1 MPDDNKY
8 RVLCTRPLKSSLIAA
23 ARENGVDISA
33 HAFIAIK
40 PLQEQALINDLP
52 NATGRTLVFTSNN
65 AVEILHRQYLAGK
78 QLQKPQ
84 VCCISGKTK
93 QAVLEAFPDSII
105 AAAAPYGKELAAAI
119 IQLQSIH
126 EVSFFC
132 GSQRRNDLPDALKN
146 AGITVHEYVVY
157 ETVATPVVAAEDY
170 DGVMFF
176 SPSAVNS
183 YFSVNTLPPATV
195 CFAIG
200 HTTAAVVKEHTGN
213 KIITSAGTD
222 EQSMVQTAVLYFNN
236 I

>member
-8 RVLCTRPLKSSLIAA
+8 RVLCTRPLKGSLIAA
-23 ARENGVDISA
+23 ARDNGIEISA
-33 HAFIAIK
+33 HKFIQVK
-40 PLQEQALINDLP
+40 PLQEQALVNDLQ
-52 NATGRTLVFTSNN
+52 NATSRTMVFTSNN
-65 AVEILHRQYLAGK
+65 AVEILRRQYLTGK
-78 QLQKPQ
+78 QPQKPQ

-93 QAVLEAFPDSII
+93 QAVLQAFPDSII

-132 GSQRRNDLPDALKN
+132 GSQRRNDLPDGLKN

-157 ETVATPVVAAEDY
+157 ETVPTPVVAADDY
-170 DGVMFF
+170 DGVLFF

-183 YFSVNTLPPATV
+183 YFSVNTLHPATV

-200 HTTAAVVKEHTGN
+200 NTTAAAVKEHTGN
-213 KIITSAGTD
+213 KIITSTGTD
-222 EQSMVQTAVLYFNN
+222 EQSMVQTAIHYFNN